1 MSCNVVSI
9 TPHHEQDL
17 MVIGTDCTG
26 RCKSNFPTITTMMAT
41 EIKRKQAINLED
53 ITYIICTEL

>member
-1 MSCNVVSI
+1 
-9 TPHHEQDL
+9 

-41 EIKRKQAINLED
+41 EIKRKQAINLEY